1 MIGILV
7 DAIAAEIGR
16 VLRRLTLRALLTL
29 VAFALLLA
37 AFVSALALLFVYLQA
52 TFGTMSTL
60 AAIAGGNVLVA
71 AILLAI
77 AFSGTRRRAPPPQKA
92 ASTEADEVR
101 ATIAATERA
110 VNEAADA
117 LREGSHERMVQAVTT
132 AIVTGIVLGRRL

>member
-1 MIGILV
+1 MIAVLV

-16 VLRRLTLRALLTL
+16 VLRRLTVRALLTL

-37 AFVSALALLFVYLQA
+37 AFVSGLALLFVYLQA
-52 TFGTMSTL
+52 TFGTMPTL

-77 AFSGTRRRAPPPQKA
+77 AFSGTRRPTPPQKA
-92 ASTEADEVR
+92 GATEADEVR

>member
-77 AFSGTRRRAPPPQKA
+77 AFSGARRAPPPQKA
-92 ASTEADEVR
+92 ASTDADEVA

-110 VNEAADA
+110 VNEAAEA

>member
-1 MIGILV
+1 MIGIFV

-16 VLRRLTLRALLTL
+16 VLRRLTFRALLTL
-29 VAFALLLA
+29 IAFALLLA

-52 TFGTMSTL
+52 TFGTMPTL

-71 AILLAI
+71 AILLTI
-77 AFSGTRRRAPPPQKA
+77 AFSGTRRPPPTPQKV
-92 ASTEADEVR
+92 ASTEADEVA
-101 ATIAATERA
+101 ATIAATQRA

-117 LREGSHERMVQAVTT
+117 LRDGSHERMVQAVTT

>member
-1 MIGILV
+1 MIGVLV

-16 VLRRLTLRALLTL
+16 VLRRLTVRALLTL
-29 VAFALLLA
+29 IAFALLLA
-37 AFVSALALLFVYLQA
+37 AFVSGLALLFVYLQA
-52 TFGTMSTL
+52 TFGTMPTL

-71 AILLAI
+71 AILLTI
-77 AFSGTRRRAPPPQKA
+77 AFSGTRRPAPPRKA
-92 ASTEADEVR
+92 APTEADEVR

>member
-16 VLRRLTLRALLTL
+16 VLRRLTFRALLTL
-29 VAFALLLA
+29 IAFALLLA
-37 AFVSALALLFVYLQA
+37 AFISALTLLFVYLQA
-52 TFGTMSTL
+52 TFGTMPTL

-71 AILLAI
+71 AILLTI
-77 AFSGTRRRAPPPQKA
+77 AFSGVRRPPPQKA
-92 ASTEADEVR
+92 AANEADEVA
-101 ATIAATERA
+101 ATIAATQRA

>member
-1 MIGILV
+1 MIGVLV
-7 DAIAAEIGR
+7 DAIATEIGR

-29 VAFALLLA
+29 IAFALLLA

-52 TFGTMSTL
+52 TFGTMPTL

-71 AILLAI
+71 AILLAF
-77 AFSGTRRRAPPPQKA
+77 AFSGTRRPPPPQKA
-92 ASTEADEVR
+92 ATTEADEMR